1 MQTVDYIQTR
11 AFDHFPFYPR
21 VAVTAL
27 GLVQIL
33 MGLLSMAL
41 GVGAICTISSGYYIA
56 YGIWC
61 GFMFTLTGGIS
72 IGSGIRKSSC
82 MVFAT
87 MSLSIICCC
96 LAVIQLSLGIVAAD
110 NDAPTKRSGVLS
122 YQENMEEYDIY
133 REKNN
138 PFYYYCSGP
147 NYRFS
152 WANAWGPVDVLLL
165 LAGFIQLAAALAVAI
180 MGCHAACCGK
190 RVPAVTY
197 YPSYTTNTVGTGF
210 TNEAYMTESRLSPA
224 PPLYKL
230 SA

>member
-1 MQTVDYIQTR
+1 
-11 AFDHFPFYPR
+11 
-21 VAVTAL
+21 
-27 GLVQIL
+27 
-33 MGLLSMAL
+33 
-41 GVGAICTISSGYYIA
+41 
-56 YGIWC
+56 
-61 GFMFTLTGGIS
+61 MFTLTGGIS

-82 MVFAT
+82 MVFST

-96 LAVIQLSLGIVAAD
+96 LAIVQLSLGIVAAD
-110 NDAPTKRSGVLS
+110 NDSPGKRNGVLN
-122 YQENMEEYDIY
+122 YKDNLEEYDIY
-133 REKNN
+133 AEKNN
-138 PFYYYCSGP
+138 PLYYYCTGP
-147 NYRFS
+147 NYIFS
-152 WANAWGPVDVLLL
+152 WENAWAPVDVLLL